1 VLVHGPVE
9 LWCLDDAGVDGAVC
23 VLDMASIAS
32 GSEQRTDL
40 VLLTSTKFLFL
51 EVDGLLLAARHGLPA
66 RTPFLCVVDLAL
78 LLRGTAH
85 SLVLGS

>member
-9 LWCLDDAGVDGAVC
+9 LWCLDDGGVDGAVC
-23 VLDMASIAS
+23 VLDVTSIAS
-32 GSEQRTDL
+32 GSEQRADL
-40 VLLTSTKFLFL
+40 VLLTSAELFL
-51 EVDGLLLAARHGLPA
+51 LEVGRLLLAARDCLPA

-78 LLRGTAH
+78 LLCGTAH